1 MTSDHEAALPDPE
14 DVEYGLVLP
23 FDTDNPEFR
32 RGIEVGIMWAELQ
45 APGGQ
50 REFQIHADCAEMAIR
65 LGEATGLQFRADPVN
80 NDWVVVRYV

>member
-1 MTSDHEAALPDPE
+1 MMYESGDAPGE
-14 DVEYGLVLP
+14 DQGDFGLALP
-23 FDTDNPEFR
+23 FDTDAPEFR

-65 LGEATGLQFRADPVN
+65 LGEATGLHFSADPVN
-80 NDWVVVRYV
+80 RGWVVVRYR